1 MATVKAAADRL
12 LNTKSLHLCTS
23 FYFSI
28 ENKQKIERERNR
40 AVFTVCSV
48 RYVNA
53 PAVSTTF
60 HLSEFFS
67 VIAAQHILQVVDQ
80 FNTLFLFKRGI
91 ECIMY

>member
-1 MATVKAAADRL
+1 MPTVKAAADRL

-40 AVFTVCSV
+40 AVFT
-48 RYVNA
+48 
-53 PAVSTTF
+53 AVSTTF

-80 FNTLFLFKRGI
+80 FNTLFLFKRDI

>member
-1 MATVKAAADRL
+1 M
-12 LNTKSLHLCTS
+12 S